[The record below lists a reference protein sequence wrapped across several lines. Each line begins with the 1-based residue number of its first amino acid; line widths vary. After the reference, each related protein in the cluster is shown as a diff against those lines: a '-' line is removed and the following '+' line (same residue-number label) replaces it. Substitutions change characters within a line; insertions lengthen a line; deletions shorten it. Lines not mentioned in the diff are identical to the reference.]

1 MTPYIETM
9 KNGCLDQNLK
19 NDIGYWN
26 FLDIIFMRM
35 GVSKF
40 NCLWAIIG
48 TLSNLEDLTCK
59 SHKICHSA
67 HFKSIKKAK
76 FFAQK
81 IKNLGYGD
89 VAVSAVKKKLV
100 RVKFSHRDTPGIG
113 VLAEHLIQ
121 IEVLAMAQGGFHD
134 EWKTRIKSD
143 DIATKSHALHYVNGS
158 AVEFADGFGISIN
171 TSTEL
176 NNSIA
181 GGITPP
187 VATI

>member
-9 KNGCLDQNLK
+9 KNGCLDQDAK
-19 NDIGYWN
+19 NDTQYWN
-26 FLDIIFMRM
+26 FLEIIFTRM

-89 VAVSAVKKKLV
+89 VAVSMVKKKLV
-100 RVKFSHRDTPGIG
+100 RVKFSHRDTSGIG
-113 VLAEHLIQ
+113 ALAEHLIQ
-121 IEVLAMAQGGFHD
+121 IEVLAMTQGGFHD

-158 AVEFADGFGISIN
+158 AVESADGFGISMN